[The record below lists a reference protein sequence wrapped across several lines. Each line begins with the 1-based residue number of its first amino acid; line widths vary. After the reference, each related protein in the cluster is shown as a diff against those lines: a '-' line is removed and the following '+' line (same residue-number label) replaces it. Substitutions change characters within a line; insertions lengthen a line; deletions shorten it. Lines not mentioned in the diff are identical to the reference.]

1 MAKNFDEYINEY
13 LDAQIDNYKGEK
25 IESADLAYKLVDED
39 APSVYTE
46 DQEKFITTY
55 WDQAKAVHDAFPEID
70 AFKNP
75 DQFAN
80 AMVQEGVRDKI
91 ASLNLGDGEI
101 TIDDKLKQKL
111 GLERETPVQEKRM
124 SFAERMKQVSEKYQN
139 QDTKQHKSPA
149 LER

>member
-1 MAKNFDEYINEY
+1 MAKKFDEYINEY

-25 IESADLAYKLVDED
+25 IEAADLAYKLVDED

-55 WDQAKAVHDAFPEID
+55 WDQAKAVHNTFPEID

-124 SFAERMKQVSEKYQN
+124 SLADQIKHAREVKRN
-139 QDTKQHKSPA
+139 QDTKQYKSPS